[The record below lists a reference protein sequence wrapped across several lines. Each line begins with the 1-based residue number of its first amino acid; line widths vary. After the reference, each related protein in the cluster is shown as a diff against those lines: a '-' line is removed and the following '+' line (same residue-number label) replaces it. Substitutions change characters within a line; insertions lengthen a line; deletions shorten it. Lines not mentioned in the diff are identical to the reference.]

1 MADVINL
8 NRARKRREREQA
20 AAQAAENRVR
30 HGLSKAERA
39 RLAAEAAEAS
49 RKLEA
54 LRRDPENPAPGDH
67 E

>member
-8 NRARKRREREQA
+8 NRARKQRLREQA
-20 AAQAAENRVR
+20 AAKAAENRVR
-30 HGLSKAERA
+30 HGLSKAERV
-39 RLAAEAAEAS
+39 RLAAEAAEAT

-54 LRRDPENPAPGDH
+54 LRREPADAPAGDR